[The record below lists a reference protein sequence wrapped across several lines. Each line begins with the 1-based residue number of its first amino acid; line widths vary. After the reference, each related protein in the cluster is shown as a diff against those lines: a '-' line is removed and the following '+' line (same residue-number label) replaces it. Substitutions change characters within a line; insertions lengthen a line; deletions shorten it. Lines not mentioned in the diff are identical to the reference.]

1 MYAYFNA
8 VLDANPSVVK
18 LSVDDSCYATITGPV
33 PDGEQDI
40 TSRVTVTQSVEADE
54 FNRGYDASD
63 TLVVLFRA

>member
-18 LSVDDSCYATITGPV
+18 LYVDDSCYATITGPV

-40 TSRVTVTQSVEADE
+40 RARVTVIESTDADE

-63 TLVVLFRA
+63 TLVVLFHA